1 MEAPAGQTA
10 TIQSATQVTFSDYVV
25 RLEAY
30 VRTSPGQLMV
40 TLSACI
46 IGAVIMGLASWHS
59 YTGLRHS
66 VQTVGKDTVPSIVA
80 AQHIR
85 SLLADANANV
95 MNAILTREPAGGPFM
110 KEYRREINDATGELV
125 TAIQNITYG
134 DEEKTPLLTIM
145 QNLSEYQRF
154 VGAIST
160 KSGDAEI
167 NDILAANALM
177 RDKVLTAAA
186 ALDQANFKHLD
197 ETYSAHKSQLFMSV
211 APYVFGLILLLGA
224 LGWTQVLLFKKTHR
238 VISPGF
244 AAATVVTIVFAL
256 YSGFMLKSTESALK
270 VAKADAFDSIH
281 ALWKARAIAY
291 DANADESLY
300 LIYHGHGDAQEKST
314 AAFRSKVNEILNN
327 NGKNNAQYGGFLGE
341 ELANITFEGEKE
353 VATES
358 VTTFAEYLKIDGK
371 IRELE
376 KSGQYKEALAL
387 NIGTKPGES
396 NWAYDRFDK
405 ALGKTID
412 MNQKEFDRNVSKA
425 FSKLNV
431 FPYVLGIVLIVV
443 IAASIVG
450 MKPRLDEYRF

>member
-1 MEAPAGQTA
+1 MATSASQTISNQA
-10 TIQSATQVTFSDYVV
+10 VNQITLSDYAT
-25 RLEAY
+25 RLAAY
-30 VRTSPGQLMV
+30 VKTSPGQL
-40 TLSACI
+40 TAALTACI
-46 IGAVIMGLASWHS
+46 LGAIIMAFASWHS
-59 YTGLRHS
+59 YAGLRHS

-95 MNAILTREPAGGPFM
+95 MNAILTREPAGGVFM
-110 KEYRREINDATGELV
+110 KEYRRELNDVTGELV

-134 DEEKTPLLTIM
+134 DEEKKPLLMIM

-160 KSGDAEI
+160 KTGAAEI

-177 RDKVLTAAA
+177 RDKVLAAA
-186 ALDQANFKHLD
+186 SELDQANFKHLD
-197 ETYSAHKSQLFMSV
+197 ETFTAHKSHLFVSM
-211 APYVFGLILLLGA
+211 APFIFGLFLFLGA
-224 LGWTQVLLFKKTHR
+224 LGWTQFLLFKKTHR
-238 VISPGF
+238 VINPGF
-244 AAATVVTIVFAL
+244 AVATMVAIVFAL
-256 YSGFMLKSTESALK
+256 YSGYMLKSTESALK

-300 LIYHGHGDAQEKST
+300 LIYHGSGDAQEKAT
-314 AAFRSKVNEILNN
+314 AAFRAKVGDILNK
-327 NGKNNAQYGGFLGE
+327 NGKNGSQYGGFLGE

-353 VATES
+353 AAADLIS
-358 VTTFAEYLKIDGK
+358 TFSEYLKIDGK

-412 MNQKEFDRNVSKA
+412 INQKEFDSNVSKA
-425 FSKLNV
+425 FSELNV
-431 FPYVLGIVLIVV
+431 FPYVLGIVLVIVIV
-443 IAASIVG
+443 ASVVG

>member
-110 KEYRREINDATGELV
+110 KEYRRELNEVTVELV

-145 QNLSEYQRF
+145 QNLSEYQRY

-197 ETYSAHKSQLFMSV
+197 ETYSAHKSHLLVSMT
-211 APYVFGLILLLGA
+211 PYIFGLILLLGA
-224 LGWTQVLLFKKTHR
+224 LGWTQFLLFKNTHR
-238 VISPGF
+238 VINPGF
-244 AAATVVTIVFAL
+244 ATAAVVTIIFAL
-256 YSGFMLKSTESALK
+256 YSGYMLKSTESALK

-314 AAFRSKVNEILNN
+314 VAFHAKVNEILNK
-327 NGKNNAQYGGFLGE
+327 NGKNGSQYGGFLGD
-341 ELANITFEGEKE
+341 ELANITFSGEKE
-353 VATES
+353 AATDLIK
-358 VTTFAEYLKIDGK
+358 TFTEYLKIDAQ

-376 KSGQYKEALAL
+376 RTGRYKEALAL

-405 ALGKTID
+405 AIGKTID
-412 MNQKEFDRNVSKA
+412 INQKEFDSNVSKA